1 MLASSTLEK
10 PSSAYPLAEQPDGVL
25 ARNAL
30 QGDELAFEVL
40 VNRYSSRLFHFIYH
54 LLGDYDRSCDILQQ
68 VMIQLHTSLPTLRQ
82 DGAFKSWLFQ
92 VAYHRAIDELRQ
104 KRLVHFSE
112 IDPADEENEGTLNA
126 MIDSKPLPEEQFEYD
141 ELQDQLQQA
150 IQNLP
155 ERFQAIVSLRY
166 AKQMTFREIGAELH
180 MPEAT
185 AKTYFQRSKPLLR
198 DALHAEHAY
207 ELLPQS

>member
-1 MLASSTLEK
+1 MAR
-10 PSSAYPLAEQPDGVL
+10 ALAEQPDGVL
-25 ARNAL
+25 ACYSL
-30 QGDELAFEVL
+30 QGNERAFETL
-40 VNRYSSRLFHFIYH
+40 VHRYSSRLFHFIYH

-82 DGAFKSWLFQ
+82 EGAFKSWLFQ
-92 VAYHRAIDELRQ
+92 VAYHRAIDDLRQ

-112 IDPADEENEGTLNA
+112 IDPADEENEGTLSA
-126 MIDSKPLPEEQFEYD
+126 MIDGNPLPEEQFEFQ
-141 ELQDQLQQA
+141 ELQRRLQQA
-150 IQNLP
+150 IQSLP
-155 ERFQAIVSLRY
+155 DRFQTIVSLRY
-166 AKQMTFREIGAELH
+166 ARQMTFREIGEELH

-207 ELLPQS
+207 ELLPQA